1 MRLLSWS
8 GGDGDSIVVIII
20 VVGGD
25 GAVVVVSG
33 SGFYKVFFL
42 KDSSVLVSVP
52 GSFREKTAVYICGGK
67 GAELR

>member
-20 VVGGD
+20 VVGI
-25 GAVVVVSG
+25 VVVVVVGG

-52 GSFREKTAVYICGGK
+52 GSFGEKTAVYICGGK